1 MVKEARR
8 GQEQDRS
15 RESDDLVQR
24 EFLPSVVHTLLRARF
39 RGSLRSTQCKYVPS
53 SEASSQPAE
62 RSAYARVHLHEF
74 ACMKVTLAMR
84 DQK

>member
-1 MVKEARR
+1 
-8 GQEQDRS
+8 
-15 RESDDLVQR
+15 
-24 EFLPSVVHTLLRARF
+24 
-39 RGSLRSTQCKYVPS
+39 VPS